1 MLCMQTVL
9 GSQRSLQA
17 AALQQ
22 YDVGLGQTVVV

>member
-9 GSQRSLQA
+9 GSQRFLQA

>member
-9 GSQRSLQA
+9 GSQRSLQGA
-17 AALQQ
+17 DFQQ